1 LVSQET
7 KLPKTYQAQCLC
19 SYWLKRAERQVSS
32 KLASRLKMWGI
43 IGSEWAAIRDVSA
56 KSHIFRGMHFEHRR
70 CLDAVVSDLL
80 RMIPPCRKAPLT

>member
-43 IGSEWAAIRDVSA
+43 IGSEWAAFEMYRPSRTSSVGCTSNTGA
-56 KSHIFRGMHFEHRR
+56 AWTLLCQIFLE
-70 CLDAVVSDLL
+70 
-80 RMIPPCRKAPLT
+80 